1 MTRLLIKAV
10 SFAALISC
18 SLISPVS
25 FADIEEIDEIIAIVN
40 DDVIMRSEMDAKT
53 REVIRN
59 LQKKGASVPPQGL
72 LQKQVLDRLI
82 LNRLQLE
89 VAERAGIH
97 VDNSTINRYIQR
109 LAKNSGISV
118 EKFQTIL
125 ERDGYNFAA
134 FRENLRKEIT
144 IRQVQNRQ
152 LASRLKVSDR
162 EVKRY
167 LAKQAVSGG
176 RSAFHLAHI
185 YIASPEAAS
194 PDELNTLELKANGI
208 LAELRKGTDFSE
220 LAIAYSNSPQALEGG
235 DLGWR
240 AAEQVPSLFVDA
252 ASKLERD
259 EVSEVLKAPSGFHII
274 KMLDYK
280 GETKHV
286 VSQIKAQHILI
297 KTNDLVSDD
306 DAITRLEQ
314 LRERIITGKED
325 FASLAQVHSDD
336 KATSTKGGD
345 LGWVGP
351 GELVPAFEKEL
362 KALKDGEV
370 SDIFRTPFGWHVLQV
385 LGRRDHDSTDE
396 VRLSQAKVAL
406 KKAKLEREKLLF
418 LRRLRD
424 EAYVEYQVDKY

>member
-314 LRERIITGKED
+314 L
-325 FASLAQVHSDD
+325 
-336 KATSTKGGD
+336 
-345 LGWVGP
+345 
-351 GELVPAFEKEL
+351 
-362 KALKDGEV
+362 
-370 SDIFRTPFGWHVLQV
+370 
-385 LGRRDHDSTDE
+385 
-396 VRLSQAKVAL
+396 
-406 KKAKLEREKLLF
+406 
-418 LRRLRD
+418 
-424 EAYVEYQVDKY
+424 